1 MNEFHGEASNKKGEA
16 KSRYDRDAGKPEE
29 VLNINF
35 ILFLKRFS
43 QNDMFGVQEQ
53 SGGEQ
58 FAAVKP
64 WLGALVAPTH
74 GNLFSQGFSVK
85 I

>member
-43 QNDMFGVQEQ
+43 
-53 SGGEQ
+53 
-58 FAAVKP
+58 
-64 WLGALVAPTH
+64 
-74 GNLFSQGFSVK
+74 
-85 I
+85 